1 LDKKTVVMYKCKECD
16 LEKKRGTN
24 FKYIDSVRTVEGDY
38 ANIQMWKDN
47 LCSPCGKA
55 RIDN

>member
-1 LDKKTVVMYKCKECD
+1 MYKCKECD